1 MNEQVPWGTRARAL
15 AHPRARAPKI
25 GAIDVTMPY
34 TYVPFSSGR
43 VRSCTCARTFTARRP
58 RRRPRGRGCSRAR
71 EACFS
76 RPAAPAGRRPARAC
90 RHAWARMCAQKVGA
104 RANSSTHAPRKLAGP
119 TRTSHALPRST
130 RRVPAHVRAP
140 PLRTLLSTSLSD
152 ACRARRSRTESFTT
166 WLPSTVTSSAASA
179 ASSARCRSSS
189 SLAAA
194 PSPPPSA
201 AARSVARG
209 RARAVRRRPAART
222 GPATCTPVALA
233 AAAIPPPLTPS
244 LPRRLALERAV
255 WQAAP
260 RRPSRRELGRR
271 TTRAFGSKPYPVE
284 RTLVC
289 AEPQRTR
296 SHSNACS
303 AAGAHRHDEA
313 HRGEGGEVAQPHRA
327 GAPPSRA
334 DFGEMAART
343 LAARA
348 AAATAAAAAAAAAA
362 GYAGTGAAA
371 VGRRAGLPQPLAARA
386 LQPVRASASA
396 R

>member
-209 RARAVRRRPAART
+209 RARAVRRRPAARA

-271 TTRAFGSKPYPVE
+271 TTHAQGAKPYPGK
-284 RTLVC
+284 RTLPVVNLNEL
-289 AEPQRTR
+289 ARIRMHAPRRT
-296 SHSNACS
+296 
-303 AAGAHRHDEA
+303 EA
-313 HRGEGGEVAQPHRA
+313 REERWHGHTARARHRA
-327 GAPPSRA
+327 ELTWKDGCADTRCARCSSYCCGGGCSRR
-334 DFGEMAART
+334 GGLCGHRCGC
-343 LAARA
+343 RA
-348 AAATAAAAAAAAAA
+348 APRWTAATA
-362 GYAGTGAAA
+362 GSC
-371 VGRRAGLPQPLAARA
+371 VRCNPCERLRAHADTRA
-386 LQPVRASASA
+386 
-396 R
+396 

>member
-1 MNEQVPWGTRARAL
+1 MNEQVPCGTRARAL
-15 AHPRARAPKI
+15 ARPRARTPKI

-76 RPAAPAGRRPARAC
+76 RPAAPAGRRPARAS
-90 RHAWARMCAQKVGA
+90 RHACARMCAQKVGA

-166 WLPSTVTSSAASA
+166 WFPSTVTSSAASA

-194 PSPPPSA
+194 PSPLPSA
-201 AARSVARG
+201 AARSVACG
-209 RARAVRRRPAART
+209 RARAMRRRPAARA

-233 AAAIPPPLTPS
+233 AAAIPPPLTPL

-260 RRPSRRELGRR
+260 RRPSRRELGCRM
-271 TTRAFGSKPYPVE
+271 TRAYGSKPYPVK
-284 RTLVC
+284 RTLSGD
-289 AEPQRTR
+289 EPQRTC

-303 AAGAHRHDEA
+303 EA
-313 HRGEGGEVAQPHRA
+313 HRGEGGEVARPHRA
-327 GAPPSRA
+327 DAPPSRA
-334 DFGEMAART
+334 DLERWLRGHS
-343 LAARA
+343 L
-348 AAATAAAAAAAAAA
+348 
-362 GYAGTGAAA
+362 
-371 VGRRAGLPQPLAARA
+371 RA
-386 LQPVRASASA
+386 LQRLLLLRRLQPPRRAMRAQVRLPCGAALDCRNRSQLRAGRPCERLRA
-396 R
+396 HADTRA